1 MLQSLLILLV
11 YVAVFGVGVY
21 LAVRF
26 GVRDGMADLEKR
38 NRANR

>member
-1 MLQSLLILLV
+1 MLQSILILLV
-11 YVAVFGVGVY
+11 YLALFGVIVY

-26 GVRDGMADLEKR
+26 GVRDGMADFDKR